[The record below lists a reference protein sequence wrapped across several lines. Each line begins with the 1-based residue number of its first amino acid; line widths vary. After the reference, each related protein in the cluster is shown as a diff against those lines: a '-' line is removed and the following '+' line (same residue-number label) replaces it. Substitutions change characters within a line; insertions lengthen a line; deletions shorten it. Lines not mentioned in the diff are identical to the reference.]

1 MKQILINAIAAAVL
15 CLTLGCSHTHN
26 ISEMH
31 YARPP
36 ETMNPDD
43 PKDTEL
49 LLSVLLRANVEHWIS
64 DAIRRGK
71 SVNEAFEEAD
81 AIYNAISPNPNDRI
95 TDYYSDWDTW
105 EAYRLSWNEHMAEL
119 EADRKARRTEYKAES
134 EARIA
139 KIKADF
145 DKRLE
150 EYRESCCREE
160 HSHESTD

>member
-1 MKQILINAIAAAVL
+1 M
-15 CLTLGCSHTHN
+15 CLVILGCSHTHN

-71 SVNEAFEEAD
+71 NVSEAFQEAD

-119 EADRKARRTEYKAES
+119 EAERKAYRAQDKAEA
-134 EARIA
+134 EARRA

-150 EYRESCCREE
+150 EYRESCCREG
-160 HSHESTD
+160 HTHESTD